1 MFFVFPR
8 IPLFCPSS
16 GSTPIFSFTKEQNRY
31 DIIPP
36 MGLMDNLK
44 QLGDL
49 KKMRDQAMEVQKKL
63 AGIKITV
70 EHRGVTVVM
79 TADQKVVSISGESDF
94 GKITEA
100 VNEALKQS
108 QKVAA
113 DEMKPMMG
121 GLGLPGM

>member
-1 MFFVFPR
+1 M
-8 IPLFCPSS
+8 S
-16 GSTPIFSFTKEQNRY
+16 EANREVTLK
-31 DIIPP
+31 IIIVLWNVLDFARTILYNFLH

-49 KKMRDQAMEVQKKL
+49 KKMRDQAMEVQKRL
-63 AGIKITV
+63 AGIKITI

-79 TADQKVVSISGESDF
+79 TADQKVQAISGEMDPE
-94 GKITEA
+94 KVTEA

-113 DEMKPMMG
+113 DEMKGLMG
-121 GLGLPGM
+121 GMGIPGM

>member
-1 MFFVFPR
+1 
-8 IPLFCPSS
+8 
-16 GSTPIFSFTKEQNRY
+16 
-31 DIIPP
+31 

-70 EHRGVTVVM
+70 EHKGITIVM
-79 TADQKVVSISGESDF
+79 TADQKVVSISGDMDPA
-94 GKITEA
+94 KVTEA
-100 VNEALKQS
+100 VKALKQS

-113 DEMKPMMG
+113 DEMRPLMG
-121 GLGLPGM
+121 GMGLPGS

>member
-1 MFFVFPR
+1 
-8 IPLFCPSS
+8 
-16 GSTPIFSFTKEQNRY
+16 
-31 DIIPP
+31 

-70 EHRGVTVVM
+70 EHRGVEVVM
-79 TADQKVVSISGESDF
+79 TADQKVVSISGEQNFD
-94 GKITEA
+94 KITEA

-113 DEMKPMMG
+113 EEMKGLMG
-121 GLGLPGM
+121 GMGLPGM

>member
-1 MFFVFPR
+1 
-8 IPLFCPSS
+8 
-16 GSTPIFSFTKEQNRY
+16 
-31 DIIPP
+31 

-79 TADQKVVSISGESDF
+79 TADQKVQSISGEMDSQ
-94 GKITEA
+94 KVTEA

-121 GLGLPGM
+121 GLGIPGM

>member
-1 MFFVFPR
+1 
-8 IPLFCPSS
+8 
-16 GSTPIFSFTKEQNRY
+16 
-31 DIIPP
+31 
-36 MGLMDNLK
+36 MDNLK

-70 EHRGVTVVM
+70 EHRGVIVVM
-79 TADQKVVSISGESDF
+79 TADQKVVSISGDGDF
-94 GKITEA
+94 EKITEA

-113 DEMKPMMG
+113 DEMKPLMG
-121 GLGLPGM
+121 GLGIPGI

>member
-1 MFFVFPR
+1 
-8 IPLFCPSS
+8 
-16 GSTPIFSFTKEQNRY
+16 
-31 DIIPP
+31 

-70 EHRGVTVVM
+70 EHKGVIVVM
-79 TADQKVVSISGESDF
+79 TADQKVVSISGDSNFE
-94 GKITEA
+94 KIAEA

-121 GLGLPGM
+121 GLGIPGM